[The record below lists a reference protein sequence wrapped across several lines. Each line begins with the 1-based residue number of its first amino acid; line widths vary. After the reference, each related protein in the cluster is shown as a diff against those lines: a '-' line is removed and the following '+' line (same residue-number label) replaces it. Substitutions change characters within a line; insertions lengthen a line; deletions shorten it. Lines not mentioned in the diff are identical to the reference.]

1 MTNDPESNQ
10 PTQPTLPLGEPG
22 AASFDLLSPRRLHI
36 VGLGGVGMSG
46 LAAVLVGRGHR
57 VSGSDLKESPYLTKL
72 RLLGVRAEIGH
83 RPEHVPD
90 DVDVVVISTAIPESN
105 PEVRAARERGI
116 PVLRRADLLRLVIDT
131 RRTIAVAGTHGKTTT
146 TTMTA
151 LILREAGWRPSFL
164 IGGHVNETGSNAHDD
179 DGDWLVVEADESD
192 GTFISFD
199 AEAVIV
205 TNIESDHMDH
215 WKTFDRLVEGFREFL
230 SRPGGPRIACADDPV
245 AARLAAEIPGV
256 VTYGFSALADYRIER
271 SLGAAGG
278 SDFVLTRFTRVSGDS
293 PTIEPRHDGVVL
305 GTISLPV
312 PGRHNTLNAA
322 GAAALALELG
332 VAFPTIATALGRYA
346 GVARRFHFRGEVE
359 GVTLVDDYA
368 HLPTEIVATI
378 ATAREGQWSR
388 VIAVFQP
395 HHYFRTS
402 VMWQDFARALVGA
415 DIIVVAD
422 VYGPGET
429 PLPGVSGKR
438 IVESIAETDPS
449 AAVLYNQHRSELLD
463 QVRAVAR
470 SGDIVLTM
478 GSGDVTNLAEEWLRR
493 ANGESTG

>member
-1 MTNDPESNQ
+1 MTHGPDQ
-10 PTQPTLPLGEPG
+10 P
-22 AASFDLLSPRRLHI
+22 FDLRTPRRIHI
-36 VGLGGVGMSG
+36 VGIGGVGMSG
-46 LAAVLVGRGHR
+46 LAAVLVGRGHQ
-57 VSGSDLKESPYLTKL
+57 VTGSDLKESPYLAKL

-83 RPEHVPD
+83 RRENLPGD
-90 DVDVVVISTAIPESN
+90 LDAVVLSTAIPQTN
-105 PEVRAARERGI
+105 AEVTTARERGL
-116 PVLRRADLLRLVIDT
+116 PVLRRSDLLRLVVDT

-179 DGDWLVVEADESD
+179 DGEWLVVEADESD
-192 GTFISFD
+192 GTFLEFA

-205 TNIESDHMDH
+205 TNLESDHMDH
-215 WKTFDRLVEGFREFL
+215 WKTFDRLVDGFRTFL
-230 SRPGGPRIACADDPV
+230 SRPDGPRVACADDPIV
-245 AARLAAEIPGV
+245 ARLAEEIPGV

-271 SLGAAGG
+271 RLGASGG
-278 SDFVLTRFTRVSGDS
+278 SEFVLTHYTGAKDPASITETHHAGS
-293 PTIEPRHDGVVL
+293 VL

-332 VAFPTIATALGRYA
+332 IPFATIAAALGRYA
-346 GVARRFHFRGEVE
+346 GVARRFHFRGEVD

-368 HLPTEIVATI
+368 HLPTEIRATI
-378 ATAREGQWSR
+378 ATANEGRWPR

-402 VMWQDFARALVGA
+402 VMWEEFARSFGGA
-415 DIIVVAD
+415 DVVVVTD

-429 PLPGVSGKR
+429 PLPGVSGRR
-438 IVESIAETDPS
+438 IVDAIIDSDPS
-449 AAVLYNQHRSELLD
+449 ATVVYNQHRSELLD
-463 QVRAVAR
+463 QVSAIAR
-470 SGDIVLTM
+470 PGDIVLTM
-478 GSGDVTNLAEEWLRR
+478 GSGDITNLAEEWLRR
-493 ANGESTG
+493 AENPPAG